1 MRMWMVPPKLMCRQ
15 HLLGEHV
22 EIHMLVGTIKR
33 NKSVQGYVDNGLIDT
48 NQIQTRHDE
57 LVQEMLSRG
66 YNHKS
71 ELQYEDK
78 LHVGTVDSA
87 GSIQEL
93 SRRCAGCRERIENGR
108 S

>member
-1 MRMWMVPPKLMCRQ
+1 MRMWLVSPKLMCRQ

-48 NQIQTRHDE
+48 SLIQSRHDE
-57 LVQEMLSRG
+57 LVKEMVSRG

-71 ELQYEDK
+71 ELLYEDK
-78 LHVGTVDSA
+78 LHIGTVDSSHSLA
-87 GSIQEL
+87 EL
-93 SRRCAGCRERIENGR
+93 ARRCPNCRERIEANG
-108 S
+108 